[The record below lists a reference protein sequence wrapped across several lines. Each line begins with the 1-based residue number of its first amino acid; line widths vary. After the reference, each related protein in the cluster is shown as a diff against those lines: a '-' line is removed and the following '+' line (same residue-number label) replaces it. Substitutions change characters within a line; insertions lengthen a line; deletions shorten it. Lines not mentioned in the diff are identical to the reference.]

1 MVVTARLLLLAAAV
15 WLAACSGGGAGALT
29 SAPPETAVRAEAE
42 ALCPLLWEFR
52 LDVGSI
58 ANAMSRQTNGMEDR
72 GQRRQRYLQAVDE
85 LEQRGEQLLAD
96 LGGLPAGPYRD
107 ELLHQIEAGWERA
120 ATTLEEM
127 RDTIQDRP
135 LAEEPPARQRISQ
148 LFGLIEKVIDLPQPE
163 LLPVGGEA
171 AVLAY
176 REVPSCQ
183 FAIKDVDDGT
193 VRNNDQ

>member
-1 MVVTARLLLLAAAV
+1 MVVTARALALAMAV
-15 WLAACSGGGAGALT
+15 ALAACSGGGAGVAT
-29 SAPPETAVRAEAE
+29 SAPEEAAVRAEAE

-58 ANAMSRQTNGMEDR
+58 ANAMSRQANGMEDPA
-72 GQRRQRYLQAVDE
+72 QRRQRYLQAVDE
-85 LEQRGEQLLAD
+85 LQQRGAQLVTD
-96 LGGLPAGPYRD
+96 LGELAPGPYGD
-107 ELLHQIEAGWERA
+107 ELTAQIEAGWEKA
-120 ATTLEEM
+120 VATLEEM

-148 LFGLIEKVIDLPQPE
+148 LFSLIEKVIDLPQPE

-171 AVLAY
+171 AVLVY

-183 FAIKDVDDGT
+183 FAIKDVDDGL